1 MATNFDIIVIGA
13 GISGSS
19 TAYWLKKKGVG
30 KVLLLE
36 KGAGPACSNTGK
48 SAAIVRSFYTIP
60 VMARLAKEA
69 VALFHYLADELGRD
83 GMFKHTGFTQLIPRD
98 WVETARNIVA
108 MHRSLGIE
116 TALVDPAEFARENTW
131 LNPGGV
137 GVVVYET
144 RSGYADPVQTTEAF
158 VEAFS
163 AAGGQVRFRTPCRR
177 LIREG
182 DRITGVETEDGP
194 LSAGAVVNAAGPWAR
209 YLAEFAGLDMPLRA
223 VREQDTVWE
232 MRPGRPLP
240 TTPVAN
246 AVDATYMRPMG
257 GLRWLMGRAYPKP
270 YVDVDPNNFKQ
281 SLDNDAAMEMYE
293 LTVGRIPTIEG
304 AKLLEGYA
312 ALYDVTPDWLPFVGP
327 RDGLE
332 GYYDFSGGSGH
343 MFKTAPM
350 IARELVDWIL
360 DGRVADDFRQFSH
373 DRIAAG
379 NLFQQGFGG
388 NRA

>member
-1 MATNFDIIVIGA
+1 VATDFDFIVIGA

-36 KGAGPACSNTGK
+36 KGARPACSNTGK

-69 VALFHYLADELGRD
+69 VHLFHHLSDELGND
-83 GMFKHTGFTQLIPRD
+83 GGFKHTGFTQLLPPD
-98 WVETARNIVA
+98 WVEIARDKVA
-108 MHRSLGIE
+108 MHRSIGIE
-116 TALVDPAEFARENTW
+116 TTLIDPDEFARENEW
-131 LNPGGV
+131 LNPEGV
-137 GVVVYET
+137 GVVVYEAN
-144 RSGYADPVQTTEAF
+144 SGYADPVQTTEAF

-163 AAGGQVRFRTPCRR
+163 AAGGEARFRTPCRR
-177 LIREG
+177 LIRRG
-182 DRITGVETEDGP
+182 NRITGVETEDGR
-194 LSAGAVVNAAGPWAR
+194 LSAGAVINAAGPWAR

-240 TTPVAN
+240 TTPIAN
-246 AVDATYMRPMG
+246 AVDAIYLRPLG

-270 YVDVDPNNFKQ
+270 YVDVDPNNFKE
-281 SLDNDAAMEMYE
+281 SLDNEAAMEMYA
-293 LTVGRIPTIEG
+293 LTARRVLTIEG
-304 AKLLEGYA
+304 ATLLEGYA

-327 RDGLE
+327 RDGLD

-379 NLFQQGFGG
+379 NLFQQAFGG